1 MSVLHSLFQL
11 ILKIRKG
18 KKFPKKIDK
27 YIDILKGLIN
37 FLYGKEKQYFYF
49 NFEQVENNFQDVQP
63 IPKRQKLMKDMGVLD
78 LIIEIIY
85 FNSFLDL
92 TDDFYIKQFYEILY
106 NLLRISIMEYRPNEL
121 YASQWLDF
129 IRKIAL
135 EKRKEVGLNLAL
147 TELIDNN
154 EKILTSR
161 ITSGM
166 IESFVEKLKS

>member
-1 MSVLHSLFQL
+1 
-11 ILKIRKG
+11 
-18 KKFPKKIDK
+18 
-27 YIDILKGLIN
+27 
-37 FLYGKEKQYFYF
+37 
-49 NFEQVENNFQDVQP
+49 
-63 IPKRQKLMKDMGVLD
+63 MKDMGVLD

-85 FNSFLDL
+85 YNSFLDL